1 MSSHPI
7 SVRNKSSK
15 FTLTKKEFN
24 DNLNKFGGN
33 ILANKIIN
41 EINNNQSDFF
51 HFKKTVLKKNIKN
64 NHIQSSNRFRGK
76 INNQTIDKSKKNLN
90 NLNTDFLKLFREMN
104 LLKKSKNSNKT
115 AIEISLQEKSK
126 LKSMYNPSVS
136 HSKSKG
142 KNNSKTN
149 KNNNNIKKPKKQNSK
164 SKNLKINSN
173 YEPLHTDEKNNIL
186 NNTQRNIIF
195 NSNYKKKSYNIN
207 KKNNKLPKKTFK
219 TFNPFTIK
227 FAKPINGQIKN
238 KMKQSN
244 ITTYHINFSKIIP
257 NKLNNSLHHNIN
269 KTQEIIHNT
278 SKTKQ
283 KQDYKKSINERNNS
297 NNNLNKNNN
306 IKNNF
311 NNIKNK
317 TKTKSNSN
325 NNNNISNNINN
336 ISKNE
341 KSETQI
347 NKEKEKEK
355 VREIKNIK
363 EYINDF
369 FDDKNISNIDD
380 FEEKVNMSNNDD
392 IDDDE
397 SDNSGVLAY
406 DEVRDIIVYYDMGD
420 LNKKQGYLFD
430 KGDYKNF
437 LNTKKETYLNFF
449 LNNNNNNENNRVLK
463 IENKKK
469 TPPTNESSKNKKN
482 FINIIKN

>member
-1 MSSHPI
+1 MNSHPI

-51 HFKKTVLKKNIKN
+51 HYKKAALKKNIKN
-64 NHIQSSNRFRGK
+64 NPIQSSNRFGGK
-76 INNQTIDKSKKNLN
+76 INNHTIDKSKKSLN
-90 NLNTDFLKLFREMN
+90 TLNTDFLKLFREMN
-104 LLKKSKNSNKT
+104 LLKKTKNSNKT
-115 AIEISLQEKSK
+115 AIEVSLQEKSK

-149 KNNNNIKKPKKQNSK
+149 KNKNNNVKKPKKQNSK

-195 NSNYKKKSYNIN
+195 NSNYKKKSYN
-207 KKNNKLPKKTFK
+207 KNNKLPKKTFK

-244 ITTYHINFSKIIP
+244 ITTYHINFSKLIP
-257 NKLNNSLHHNIN
+257 NKINNSLHHNIN

-278 SKTKQ
+278 SKTKT
-283 KQDYKKSINERNNS
+283 KQDYKKSINERNSS
-297 NNNLNKNNN
+297 NNNLSQNNN
-306 IKNNF
+306 IKNNI

-325 NNNNISNNINN
+325 NNNSNINTSNINN
-336 ISKNE
+336 ISKNQ
-341 KSETQI
+341 KSEKQI
-347 NKEKEKEK
+347 NKEKEKEIVK
-355 VREIKNIK
+355 DIKNIK
-363 EYINDF
+363 DYLNNFI
-369 FDDKNISNIDD
+369 DDKNISNIDYFD
-380 FEEKVNMSNNDD
+380 EKEVNISNNDD

-397 SDNSGVLAY
+397 SENSGVLAY

-430 KGDYKNF
+430 KDDYKYF
-437 LNTKKETYLNFF
+437 LNTKKENYLNFF
-449 LNNNNNNENNRVLK
+449 LNNNNNENNRVLK
-463 IENKKK
+463 IENKKR